1 MTVTSQEAIVFR
13 LECDG
18 VGPFW
23 CERTMRRL
31 IRQCRKLTPEWKRA
45 DDAQQCS
52 SFLEHYAAHAQF
64 PYDVPE
70 MDFFLS
76 RANPSPHWR
85 FAFSYKAALLQE
97 FGVTSSALYLAQ
109 FQKLLD
115 TEPSVTVRVYL
126 AHVLA
131 QTPTEVLFDNQRS
144 EMLEE
149 AGSWDTFLRL

>member
-1 MTVTSQEAIVFR
+1 
-13 LECDG
+13 
-18 VGPFW
+18 
-23 CERTMRRL
+23 
-31 IRQCRKLTPEWKRA
+31 
-45 DDAQQCS
+45 
-52 SFLEHYAAHAQF
+52 
-64 PYDVPE
+64 
-70 MDFFLS
+70 
-76 RANPSPHWR
+76 
-85 FAFSYKAALLQE
+85 AFSYKAALLQE